1 MNEPKPKWNVRN
13 SQKRQLDSLT
23 QEAEAEEGEAE
34 EAEAEAEEGEAEEAE
49 AEAAEAEAAEAE
61 AEGAWEGYEYEAP
74 LKTECQWLSW
84 IISLIIY
91 N

>member
-23 QEAEAEEGEAE
+23 Q
-34 EAEAEAEEGEAEEAE
+34 EAEAEEGEAEEAE